1 MGKKSK
7 RCSNKKKRILWYGFT
22 LISLGAKSIAA
33 IALFAITL
41 KLSPLQTEAR
51 LFNNC
56 VEESLTS
63 GKSISNAVNFCKG
76 GGN

>member
-7 RCSNKKKRILWYGFT
+7 KCSNKKTRIIWYAFT
-22 LISLGAKSIAA
+22 LLGLGAKSVAA

-56 VEESLTS
+56 VEESITS
-63 GKSISNAVNFCKG
+63 GRNISTAVNFCKG
-76 GGN
+76 GSN